1 MSHRLSTSVVIQAYC
16 VGYFPMA
23 DHRGRIH
30 WLCPDPRCVFELNQF
45 KPSRS
50 LRQTIRRGAFE
61 VRVNTAFDEVMRA
74 CATRVEGTWISHDIH
89 RVYTQLF
96 QQGWGHS
103 VETWANDELVGGLYG
118 LAIGGAFFGESMF
131 HRRTDASKVA
141 LAYLVERLKQRGF
154 TMLDS
159 QMTTAHLLSLGA
171 VEISRDRYLEQLSD
185 AITLNCRFDES
196 RPRVELP
203 WDEL

>member
-1 MSHRLSTSVVIQAYC
+1 MSRRLSTSVVVQAYC

-30 WLCPDPRCVFELNQF
+30 WLSPDPRCIFELNDF

-50 LRQTIRRGAFE
+50 LRQTLRRGTFD
-61 VRVNTAFDEVMRA
+61 VRFNTAFDEVMKA
-74 CATRVEGTWISHDIH
+74 CATRVEGTWISHDIL
-89 RVYTQLF
+89 RVYSQLF
-96 QQGWGHS
+96 QEGWGHS
-103 VETWANDELVGGLYG
+103 VEAWADGELVGGLYG

-141 LAYLVERLKQRGF
+141 LACLMERLKERGF

-159 QMTTAHLLSLGA
+159 QMSTPHLMSLGA
-171 VEISRDRYLEQLSD
+171 IEIPRQTYLDRLGDALTVE
-185 AITLNCRFDES
+185 CRFDDA
-196 RPRVELP
+196 RPMTELP
-203 WDEL
+203 WNEI

>member
-1 MSHRLSTSVVIQAYC
+1 MSRRLSASVVIQAYC

-30 WLCPDPRCVFELNQF
+30 WLSPDPRCVFDLEKF
-45 KPSRS
+45 RPSRS

-61 VRVNTAFDEVMRA
+61 VRVNTAFEKVMQA

-89 RVYTQLF
+89 RVYTRLF
-96 QQGWGHS
+96 HEGWGHS
-103 VETWANDELVGGLYG
+103 VETWADGELVGGLYG

-141 LAYLVERLKQRGF
+141 LAYLVERLNQRGF
-154 TMLDS
+154 AMLDS
-159 QMTTAHLLSLGA
+159 QMTTDHLLRLGA
-171 VEISRDRYLEQLSD
+171 IEISKTEYLERLAD
-185 AITLNCRFDES
+185 VLTLKCRFDET
-196 RPRVELP
+196 RPQVELP